1 MKEIEVEAGSAKEA
15 IKVALKKLGVKK
27 NEVEIKILEEETKG
41 LFGMKGSKG
50 ARVKVKM
57 KRKGDS
63 A

>member
-63 A
+63 T

>member
-27 NEVEIKILEEETKG
+27 DEVEIKILEEETKG

>member
-50 ARVKVKM
+50 ARVKVTM

-63 A
+63 T